1 MRQVHPSKS
10 GPFRNPF
17 GWKKRQGDDGSKS
30 QKGVGLDYYT
40 ELLVKEVKE
49 SAPPLVKKECQFS
62 EQGYEKNSRSTL
74 TTFNALS
81 EIEFQ

>member
-1 MRQVHPSKS
+1 M
-10 GPFRNPF
+10 
-17 GWKKRQGDDGSKS
+17 
-30 QKGVGLDYYT
+30 GLDYYT

-81 EIEFQ
+81 EIEFQQKIVKNYLALSAMIHIFNTVLSS